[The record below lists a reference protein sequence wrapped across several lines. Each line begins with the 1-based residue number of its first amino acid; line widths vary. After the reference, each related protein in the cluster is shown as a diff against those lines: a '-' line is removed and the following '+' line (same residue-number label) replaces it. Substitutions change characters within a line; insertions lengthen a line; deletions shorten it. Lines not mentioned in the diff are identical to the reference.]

1 MGVDRRRN
9 SLPLS
14 TGFRAALR
22 FLALLAVAAPRVA
35 HAAPAGDCARF
46 AAVVPDGAANAAGFD
61 WSTLPAVPAAPA
73 TGAYRIAVWG
83 DSLTSARTF
92 VEAALQA
99 AGIDKADL
107 LPSFI
112 QAGINVSGLVLPL
125 RSACASA
132 GWKTAYAYR
141 EKSETPAFSE
151 GLVSMESSTPGDVLF
166 LDFRFPQA
174 STRVEQLD
182 ILYDKATADG
192 SLLLGVAVDGQGE
205 QLVPLSRTAARV
217 LRIAPRTPMATVR
230 IRLVSG
236 QVRLHGF
243 QPHYAGAPA
252 VVLDILSV
260 PGAQMRGWRHVDEA
274 LVAGRT
280 GTGPDY
286 DLILVEYGTN
296 EGAGPVFDAREY
308 ADTLRGNLA
317 RVRMFHPHARC
328 LLIGP
333 PDRGVAGDG
342 GANPLRYA
350 AVHRQIAM
358 TQSRIGAAYGC
369 GFWDWQGDMGGMGA
383 ALRWARTRPPLMQ
396 PDLTHMTA
404 QGYEASGRA
413 FARIH
418 PFLIP
423 KH

>member
-1 MGVDRRRN
+1 MGVDRRRICF
-9 SLPLS
+9 PLS
-14 TGFRAALR
+14 ARFRPAPR
-22 FLALLAVAAPRVA
+22 FLALLAVAALRVA
-35 HAAPAGDCARF
+35 HAASTGDCTRL

-61 WSTLPAVPAAPA
+61 WSTLPAVPARPA
-73 TGAYRIAVWG
+73 AHAYRIAVWG

-92 VEAALQA
+92 VDAALQA
-99 AGIDKADL
+99 TGIDKADV

-112 QAGINVSGLVLPL
+112 QAGINVAGLVLPL

-141 EKSETPAFSE
+141 EKGETAAFSE

-174 STRVEQLD
+174 ATRVDGLD

-192 SLLLGVAVDGQGE
+192 SLLLGVAVDGQDE
-205 QLVPLSRTAARV
+205 QLVSLSRTAARV
-217 LRIAPRTPMATVR
+217 LRIAPRAPMATVR

-243 QPHYAGAPA
+243 LPHYAGAPA
-252 VVLDILSV
+252 VVLDVLSV
-260 PGAQMRGWRHVDEA
+260 PGAQMRGWRHVDA
-274 LVAGRT
+274 GLVAGT
-280 GTGPDY
+280 AGAAPDY

-317 RVRMFHPHARC
+317 RVRTFHPHARC
-328 LLIGP
+328 ILIGP
-333 PDRGVAGDG
+333 PDRGVAGDSM
-342 GANPLRYA
+342 ANPLKYA
-350 AVHRQIAM
+350 AVHRQIAT
-358 TQSRIGAAYGC
+358 TQRQAGAAYGC
-369 GFWDWQGDMGGMGA
+369 GFWDWQGEMGGPGA
-383 ALRWARTRPPLMQ
+383 ALRWARATPPLMQ
-396 PDLTHMTA
+396 PDLTHLTA
-404 QGYEASGRA
+404 QGYETSGRA
-413 FARIH
+413 FARTH
-418 PFLIP
+418 PFLVP